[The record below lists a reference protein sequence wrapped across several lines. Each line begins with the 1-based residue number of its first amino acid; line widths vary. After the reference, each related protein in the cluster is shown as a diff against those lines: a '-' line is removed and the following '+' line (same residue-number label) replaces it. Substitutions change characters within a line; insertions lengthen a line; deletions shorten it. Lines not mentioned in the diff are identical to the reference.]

1 MLKSLKRILVSVILG
16 LSIFFIVVL
25 INQVNQ
31 FAASAENVVAGG
43 GVIAWLLF
51 FIILVLIIYPILQL
65 IFLPKPLRRPQLKGK
80 RTIPDPETAIIDEA
94 ESKAELKFYVSYKK
108 RIIKNFRRYTKHFD
122 IDQKLKD
129 ELMNAE
135 EVPEIQGVLK
145 KIEQVIDKVANS
157 RIKKYANEVFIFTA
171 ISQNSGLDAL
181 LLLKIQIQMI
191 WEIAHLYNQKP
202 HWKEML
208 EIYLNVFASGL
219 MAIGIS
225 DIPVD
230 ELVKKVSAKSFEQ
243 SIFAKIP
250 GVDIAS
256 SITSFL
262 ADSLFEGMLNGLLT
276 LRVGYI
282 ALDYCKYSE
291 KYDKTKTVKNASQ
304 KAVSQIRTLAIE
316 ESAIYKK
323 LFIKVAI
330 KQKKASK
337 LAKYKH
343 LISKR
348 HKKFDEPNNI

>member
-157 RIKKYANEVFIFTA
+157 RIKKY
-171 ISQNSGLDAL
+171 
-181 LLLKIQIQMI
+181 
-191 WEIAHLYNQKP
+191 
-202 HWKEML
+202 
-208 EIYLNVFASGL
+208 
-219 MAIGIS
+219 
-225 DIPVD
+225 
-230 ELVKKVSAKSFEQ
+230 ELSKVS
-243 SIFAKIP
+243 
-250 GVDIAS
+250 
-256 SITSFL
+256 
-262 ADSLFEGMLNGLLT
+262 
-276 LRVGYI
+276 
-282 ALDYCKYSE
+282 
-291 KYDKTKTVKNASQ
+291 
-304 KAVSQIRTLAIE
+304 
-316 ESAIYKK
+316 
-323 LFIKVAI
+323 
-330 KQKKASK
+330 
-337 LAKYKH
+337 
-343 LISKR
+343 
-348 HKKFDEPNNI
+348 